1 MGYDVHITR
10 AAHWAKSGSAPIS
23 LEEWLAVVSTDPEMR
38 LESVAEVSTPNG
50 ALRYENSGFSVWT
63 GYSEHGVNGTK
74 VYFDYRLGKIVVKGP
89 NKEIRAKR
97 KQLAARLHARAFGDD
112 GEEY

>member
-10 AAHWAKSGSAPIS
+10 AAHWAKSESAPIA
-23 LEEWLAVVSTDPEMR
+23 LDEWLAIVRSDPEMR
-38 LESVAEVSTPNG
+38 LDGVAEAPTPSG
-50 ALRYENSGFSVWT
+50 PLRYENSGLAVWT
-63 GYSEHGVNGTK
+63 GYSEHGIDGTS

-89 NKEIRAKR
+89 NEEILVKM
-97 KQLAARLHARAFGDD
+97 KQLAERLHARVFGDE